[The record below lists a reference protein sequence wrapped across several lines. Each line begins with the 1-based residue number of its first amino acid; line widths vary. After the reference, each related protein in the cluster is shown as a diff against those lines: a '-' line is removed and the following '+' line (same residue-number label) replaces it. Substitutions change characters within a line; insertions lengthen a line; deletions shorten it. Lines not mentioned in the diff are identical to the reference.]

1 MSKFNSTQT
10 IGMIASAMPKASDIF
25 KEYKI
30 DFCCGGNRPLIEAIK
45 AQGLDE
51 KEVMG
56 RLEKAYEETQKYNN
70 GQVDFKTMAPNDLIE
85 HIINT
90 HHSYLNTELPEI
102 SKYVNTILKVH
113 GKAHGDVLFKVHK
126 LFHNLKS
133 DLEQHLIKE
142 EQILFPMIKEYS
154 KNPTEG
160 MIDKIASAIK
170 EIESEHEGAG
180 DILKELREV
189 TDNYK
194 IPEDVCGTYRM
205 TFQKLEE
212 LEADLFQHIHLE
224 NNILFRAF
232 GAK

>member
-10 IGMIASAMPKASDIF
+10 IGMIVSAMPKASDIF

-51 KEVMG
+51 KEVME
-56 RLEKAYEETQKYNN
+56 RLEKAYEEAQKYSN
-70 GQVDFKTMAPNDLIE
+70 GQVDFKTMAPSDLIE

-90 HHSYLNTELPEI
+90 HHAYLNTELPEI

-113 GKAHGDVLFKVHK
+113 GKTHGDVLFKVHK
-126 LFHNLKS
+126 LFHSLKA

-142 EQILFPMIKEYS
+142 EQILFPMIKEY
-154 KNPTEG
+154 
-160 MIDKIASAIK
+160 DKDPSVEMVDRIAAVIK
-170 EIESEHEGAG
+170 EIEDEHEGAG
-180 DILKELREV
+180 GILKDLRKI
-189 TDNYK
+189 TDEYK
-194 IPEDVCGTYRM
+194 APEDGCGTYKI
-205 TFQKLEE
+205 TFQKLEA

-224 NNILFRAF
+224 NNILFKAF
-232 GAK
+232 GAA